1 MSQQGTS
8 TAKTHSPSRIPYTP
22 QSWRVDTFRALRHR
36 NYQLYFCGQFI
47 SVTGSWA
54 QSAALTW
61 LAYELTKESSW
72 PALVGAMQVLPTF
85 VLGAWGG
92 SLADR
97 WPKRRLIFLTQATL
111 LLLAIVLG
119 CLVLLGHVTPWHLLA
134 IATAAGIVNAI
145 DLPAR
150 LAFVIDLVGR
160 EDLPNAIAL
169 NSMLFNLARMV
180 GPVLSG
186 VLFSLVGHGESGETA
201 AGVCFLLNGL
211 SFVAVLAALAWME
224 MPPPHPQPLSPA
236 SGERGASSTPLAPL
250 ERWVRSEG
258 KSGTWEG
265 FRYDTPKIP
274 RDLVGSEGKS
284 GTWEGFRY
292 LGRHPGLI
300 LLLLLSG
307 SMSLFGWP
315 ILSLL
320 PAVADLRLR
329 GSTNAYAWML
339 SAIGGGAGV
348 ASLLVASFTSRLR
361 RRWFLAA
368 GVGLAS
374 SSLLCLATARSLPL
388 AVICCAFL
396 GCGLILFFPTS
407 QAIMQL
413 RSADSVRGRVMGIWS
428 MVLCGAHP
436 LGHVLAGQAAD
447 RWLNGPLDST
457 LAGWLSVQPG
467 ERGGLPLVLVLMG
480 LGIAAAAALVLT
492 LAVAGHFASKPKLR
506 R

>member
-1 MSQQGTS
+1 MSQHVTPTATPPLYS
-8 TAKTHSPSRIPYTP
+8 PLAKTSPR
-22 QSWRVDTFRALRHR
+22 WRVDTFRALRHR

-85 VLGAWGG
+85 ALGAWGG

-97 WPKRRLIFLTQATL
+97 WPKRLLILLTQATL
-111 LLLAIVLG
+111 LLLAILLG
-119 CLVLLGHVTPWHLLA
+119 CLVLLGHATPWHLLA

-160 EDLPNAIAL
+160 DDLPNAIAL
-169 NSMLFNLARMV
+169 NSMLFNLARMF
-180 GPVLSG
+180 GPIGSG
-186 VLFSLVGHGESGETA
+186 VVFSLVGRGETGQMA

-211 SFVAVLAALAWME
+211 SFVAVLAALTWME
-224 MPPPHPQPLSPA
+224 LPPRLHPAADAAGWSKPTNSLWA
-236 SGERGASSTPLAPL
+236 
-250 ERWVRSEG
+250 
-258 KSGTWEG
+258 
-265 FRYDTPKIP
+265 
-274 RDLVGSEGKS
+274 
-284 GTWEGFRY
+284 GFRY
-292 LGRHPGLI
+292 LGRHPQLI
-300 LLLLLSG
+300 LLLVLSG

-320 PAVADLRLR
+320 PAVADQRLR
-329 GSTNAYAWML
+329 GSTDAYAWML
-339 SAIGGGAGV
+339 SAIGGGAGF
-348 ASLLVASFTSRLR
+348 ASLLVASFNSTLR

-368 GVGLAS
+368 GAGLAS
-374 SSLLCLATARSLPL
+374 SSLLGLAMARSLPL
-388 AVICCAFL
+388 AVACCALL

-413 RSADSVRGRVMGIWS
+413 RSGDHVRGRVMGIWS
-428 MVLCGAHP
+428 MVLSGAFP
-436 LGHVLAGQAAD
+436 LGHLLAGRAAD
-447 RWLNGPLDST
+447 RWLNSSPLDT
-457 LAGWLSVQPG
+457 ELARWLSVQPG
-467 ERGGLPLVLVLMG
+467 ERCGLPLVLVLMG
-480 LGIAAAAALVLT
+480 LGIAAASVLVLT
-492 LAVAGHFASKPKLR
+492 LALACHFASSPRLR